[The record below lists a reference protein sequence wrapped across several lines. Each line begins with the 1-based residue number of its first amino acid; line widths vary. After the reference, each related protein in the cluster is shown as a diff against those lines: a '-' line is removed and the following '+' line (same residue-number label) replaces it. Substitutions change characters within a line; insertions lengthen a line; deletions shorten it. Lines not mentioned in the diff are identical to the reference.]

1 MRTALSV
8 FLHRVTGLLLLTG
21 IFASILPLAAAP
33 YERIQTLSMDD
44 GLPHSDVNAIVQDPD
59 GYLWFATFSG
69 LCKYDGYRIQTFRT
83 DNSNLSSDR
92 VLTLFIARD
101 SSLYIGTESGGLNRY
116 NPATESITP
125 INDESHASADQVV
138 NDIFQDHDGT
148 IWICRNDGLACLDTR
163 NGGSSLRSKPRW
175 RGYYIQCGTVLEDGR
190 LLLSTDAG
198 PVIYNPETEEIQNV
212 LRDEIRSRCLSIR
225 TLRDGKIA
233 LSGGWGVRI
242 LDPES
247 RKVSRICD
255 FSSRIVFQDS
265 HGELWVGAFN
275 QGLYKYDANG
285 AQLAHYHPKL
295 PIPHAISSF
304 EISALFED
312 RSGVLW
318 IGTIGGGLNRLNIVE
333 KHIACFTEAQGLS
346 ENRVITFLEA
356 RDGTLWVSTHGG
368 IDLFDRRSESFRN
381 LRINGMPSIRFATVS
396 AFFTAQNGDLW
407 IGTWDKGLWIVSRKE
422 VEQAPTSGEIQARQL
437 RHPAID
443 GALSVFRIVEDR
455 DRHLWISSNRGCFEY
470 IPAAPGGVDR
480 WINYAHDVNGP
491 NSLCSDFT
499 TDICP
504 DPATREKTIW
514 IGTRSGLNR
523 IRFDARG
530 KANCQ
535 RIELGNAGNTAK
547 RRNPFISTIHC
558 DRQNGDLWIAT
569 IGEGLFRMSEG
580 RNGGETPRFE
590 GFDTS
595 NTQLFNNEL
604 ESLQEDDHGAFWI
617 GGYGI
622 TRFDPRTRSVRHFTV
637 KDQLQ
642 SNSFKI
648 WASCRLRDGQMAFG
662 GVKGFN
668 IFHPDS
674 ITDNNIRPRA
684 AISRLRIRNRVVHA
698 GDSIRGKVVLPKAVN
713 RLERLELS
721 YRCNNLTFEFSAFA
735 YVDPQYNTYK
745 YRMEN
750 FDHDWNYTG
759 GMSPQA
765 VYTSLRPGN
774 YRLVVYAANE
784 DGYWCDE
791 PARLEIVI
799 HPPLYATRVA
809 YLLYICLAALGI
821 YAWHR
826 RSLRK
831 LQERH
836 QIELE
841 RNKYYEEQK
850 SSANMLQFYT
860 DIAHEL
866 KTPLSLIAAPVE
878 ELLMNPHIG
887 ETTRKRLELVSR
899 NTAALTTLLEQ
910 ILDLRKYENH
920 KMNLAAVQTDLTQF
934 LRRVAELFRPLAD
947 NLRIRFSIE
956 LPETPIFVR
965 MDRDKMETVV
975 VNLLYNAFKYTRK
988 GSGKVTLSC
997 EERQHEVAILVE
1009 DNGIGIA
1016 RNEQTRIFERFYQA
1030 SNNNAAQKSVGIGLA
1045 LSKHIV
1051 ELHHGTIEVESELNV
1066 GSLFRVLLPKGSAHL
1081 SPEQIKEPDEVPDH
1095 RLQRLPAQIEEE
1107 LTAASAGMESQT
1119 PDGRSAETSRDGE
1132 ASGESGPL
1140 AGADARAAAGT
1151 TGTYSATAGT
1161 TGTGSA
1167 ATGTTG
1173 KGSAPAGSG
1182 RFVAEDAVGTGNAA
1196 AGPARPGHVTAG
1208 PGSSAGRPE
1217 SRAEVNGSVVGAAG
1231 AGMAG
1236 AGSATAGLERAGL
1249 ERAGQERTGQN
1260 RAEDGT
1266 GNTAAGT
1273 IGTGRTTAGQG
1284 SSADRT
1290 SGSARAAAGSSGSEK
1305 AAGGRG
1311 ESAAR
1316 QARRYGIEKGSGRS
1330 VSILV
1335 AEDNPAL
1342 RDYLH
1347 AALQG
1352 RYDVITASN
1361 GQEALSLAV
1370 EQQPDL
1376 VLTDIVMPGMTGIEL
1391 CRRLKEE
1398 PQTAQIAVIL
1408 LTAHNLQDYEISGYR
1423 VGADGYIAKPFSLEV
1438 LFSRIDN
1445 LVARQEMI
1453 RRTQLPHAEIPV
1465 SEVSVEKSQDRFLVK
1480 CTETVEQ
1487 EMADP
1492 QFDVQ
1497 QLCRK
1502 TGVSRSLLYRRLL
1515 ALTGLTPVQFI
1526 RNIRLRHAA
1535 QLLSKDG
1542 SLPVSEVMYRVGYTN
1557 LSHFAKIFH
1566 DEFGLLPKEFALQG
1580 RNRAENEPQKDEH
1593 LKV

>member
-1 MRTALSV
+1 MPTALSV

-21 IFASILPLAAAP
+21 IFASTLPLAAAP

-101 SSLYIGTESGGLNRY
+101 SSLYIGTESGGLNCY

-148 IWICRNDGLACLDTR
+148 IWVCRNDGLACLDTR

-175 RGYYIQCGTVLEDGR
+175 GGYYIQCGTVLEDGR

-212 LRDEIRSRCLSIR
+212 LRDEIRARCLSIR

-247 RKVSRICD
+247 WKVNRICD

-265 HGELWVGAFN
+265 QGELWVGAFN

-312 RSGVLW
+312 SSGVLW

-368 IDLFDRRSESFRN
+368 IDLFDRRSVSFRK

-407 IGTWDKGLWIVSRKE
+407 IGTWDKGLWIVPRKE
-422 VEQAPTSGEIQARQL
+422 VEQAPTSGEVQARQL
-437 RHPAID
+437 RHPVID

-480 WINYAHDVNGP
+480 WINYAHDVNDP

-523 IRFDARG
+523 IRFDAGGGG

-595 NTQLFNNEL
+595 NTRLFNNEL

-684 AISRLRIRNRVVHA
+684 AISRLRIRNRAVHA

-809 YLLYICLAALGI
+809 YLLYICMAALGI

-841 RNKYYEEQK
+841 RNRYYEEQK

-920 KMNLAAVQTDLTQF
+920 KMNLVAVQTDLTQF

-947 NLRIRFSIE
+947 NLRISFSIE

-1030 SNNNAAQKSVGIGLA
+1030 SNNAAAQKSVGIGLA

-1107 LTAASAGMESQT
+1107 LTAASAGMEAQT

-1132 ASGESGPL
+1132 ASGVSVPF
-1140 AGADARAAAGT
+1140 AGADGRAATGT
-1151 TGTYSATAGT
+1151 SGTYSATAGT
-1161 TGTGSA
+1161 TGSTGSDS
-1167 ATGTTG
+1167 AT
-1173 KGSAPAGSG
+1173 AGPG
-1182 RFVAEDAVGTGNAA
+1182 RFAAEDAVGTGNAA
-1196 AGPARPGHVTAG
+1196 AGPAAQGHVTAG
-1208 PGSSAGRPE
+1208 PGSSA
-1217 SRAEVNGSVVGAAG
+1217 
-1231 AGMAG
+1231 
-1236 AGSATAGLERAGL
+1236 TK
-1249 ERAGQERTGQN
+1249 
-1260 RAEDGT
+1260 
-1266 GNTAAGT
+1266 
-1273 IGTGRTTAGQG
+1273 
-1284 SSADRT
+1284 T
-1290 SGSARAAAGSSGSEK
+1290 SGSARAEAGSSGSEK

-1316 QARRYGIEKGSGRS
+1316 QARRSGNEKGSGRS

-1391 CRRLKEE
+1391 CRRLKTE

-1453 RRTQLPHAEIPV
+1453 RRTRLPHAEIPV

-1497 QLCRK
+1497 HLCRK

-1580 RNRAENEPQKDEH
+1580 RNREENGHK
-1593 LKV
+1593 KTNS

>member
-59 GYLWFATFSG
+59 GYLWFVTFSG

-101 SSLYIGTESGGLNRY
+101 SSLYIGTESGGLNCY

-175 RGYYIQCGTVLEDGR
+175 SGYYIQCGTVLEDGR

-368 IDLFDRRSESFRN
+368 IDLFDRRSESFRK

-480 WINYAHDVNGP
+480 WINYAHDVNDP

-558 DRQNGDLWIAT
+558 DRQNGVLWIAT

-580 RNGGETPRFE
+580 RNGGEAPRFE

-595 NTQLFNNEL
+595 NTRLFNNEL

-674 ITDNNIRPRA
+674 NIRPRA

-765 VYTSLRPGN
+765 DYTSLRPGS

-1107 LTAASAGMESQT
+1107 LTAASAGMEAQT
-1119 PDGRSAETSRDGE
+1119 PGGRSAETSRDGE
-1132 ASGESGPL
+1132 ASGESVPL

-1151 TGTYSATAGT
+1151 TGTFSATAGT

-1167 ATGTTG
+1167 AIGTTG

-1182 RFVAEDAVGTGNAA
+1182 RFAAEDAVGTGNAA
-1196 AGPARPGHVTAG
+1196 AGPAVQGHVTAG
-1208 PGSSAGRPE
+1208 PGSSAGRLE
-1217 SRAEVNGSVVGAAG
+1217 SRAEVNGTVVGATETGMTG
-1231 AGMAG
+1231 AGG
-1236 AGSATAGLERAGL
+1236 A
-1249 ERAGQERTGQN
+1249 
-1260 RAEDGT
+1260 
-1266 GNTAAGT
+1266 
-1273 IGTGRTTAGQG
+1273 TAGQG
-1284 SSADRT
+1284 DYAART

-1391 CRRLKEE
+1391 CRRLKTE

-1465 SEVSVEKSQDRFLVK
+1465 SEISVEKSQDRFLVK

-1487 EMADP
+1487 EMANP

-1580 RNRAENEPQKDEH
+1580 RNRAENEPQKDEQ